1 MYWKSKSSELF
12 PFWSTRDFCSLWAR
26 LRTPALLFNR
36 CSAPDKKIGW
46 LCLPPRSVLADLSTR
61 IPYGLLLHGISKMTN
76 WVVVLHCWRIS
87 HLHYVTIA
95 MSQSH
100 SSSKLNR
107 VFFPRWFCQA
117 RSLGCGFVRWSFG
130 TVRISLIHSC
140 TSKLLWLGIWLPS
153 FNKFKIEFEIHN
165 RVKRIR
171 ICGLP
176 RILTLNKLGFEPS
189 LTDPL
194 MWWNSTFLMPF
205 DPPLSARYR
214 EQSLLCF
221 ASRLSRRR
229 TRWLIPRSLGGPS
242 NQVVLQVTPNGRLL
256 KRYTCIKPCVTY

>member
-1 MYWKSKSSELF
+1 
-12 PFWSTRDFCSLWAR
+12 
-26 LRTPALLFNR
+26 
-36 CSAPDKKIGW
+36 
-46 LCLPPRSVLADLSTR
+46 
-61 IPYGLLLHGISKMTN
+61 
-76 WVVVLHCWRIS
+76 
-87 HLHYVTIA
+87 

-153 FNKFKIEFEIHN
+153 CFEPSQVNLQLSTKSYFGGWVWFEIHN
-165 RVKRIR
+165 RANENSHMWTFTNFSSST
-171 ICGLP
+171 GLVLSP
-176 RILTLNKLGFEPS
+176 YLSNS
-189 LTDPL
+189 LERG
-194 MWWNSTFLMPF
+194 NSTFLRPF

-221 ASRLSRRR
+221 ASRLSSLQAKKLLSTLKDVPR
-229 TRWLIPRSLGGPS
+229 TRWCCQSLRMEGSS
-242 NQVVLQVTPNGRLL
+242 N
-256 KRYTCIKPCVTY
+256 RYTRIKPCVTD